1 MISLIL
7 GVVGSIFISL
17 LVVIFDKKKLK
28 NIFKGMFTL
37 SIFMLTWVPIN
48 IICILKK
55 DFYWEPIK
63 HIRKLDIN
71 SVI

>member
-1 MISLIL
+1 
-7 GVVGSIFISL
+7 
-17 LVVIFDKKKLK
+17 VIFDKKKLK

-48 IICILKK
+48 IVCIIKK

-63 HIRKLDIN
+63 HTRKLDIN